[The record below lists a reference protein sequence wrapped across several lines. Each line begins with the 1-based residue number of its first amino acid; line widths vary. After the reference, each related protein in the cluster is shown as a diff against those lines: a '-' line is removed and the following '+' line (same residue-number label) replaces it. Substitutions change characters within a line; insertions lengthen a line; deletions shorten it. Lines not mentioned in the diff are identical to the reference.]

1 MSSDTVFLSIHPI
14 TEVHKQDVFLADV
27 AEVYCKNRA
36 LESRCK
42 AIKLTGISISK
53 TEKKGRPY
61 IGTVLDVVKKIES
74 LDAKVQI
81 QNLGETDFIVSYEP
95 EKKERELWQWI
106 KTLFVCVLS
115 FCGGGFAI
123 MTFNNDANVTQ
134 VFAKIY
140 EAVMGDSSDGFT
152 ILEIS
157 YSLGLTLGI
166 LGFFNH
172 IFRLQLTKDPTPLE
186 VEMRLYEDDVNKT
199 LIQNKGRKESGVD
212 VT

>member
-1 MSSDTVFLSIHPI
+1 MSDTVFLSIHSI
-14 TEVHKQDVFLADV
+14 TQVHRPDVFLADV

-42 AIKLTGISISK
+42 AIKLTGMAK
-53 TEKKGRPY
+53 TEKPY
-61 IGTVLDVVKKIES
+61 MGSVLDVVKKIES
-74 LDAKVQI
+74 LDAKVEI
-81 QNLGETDFIVSYEP
+81 QNLGETDFIVAYEP
-95 EKKERELWQWI
+95 EHKERELWQWM

-140 EAVMGDSSDGFT
+140 EAVMGESSDGFT